1 MTLEKKQ
8 VSKMFKK
15 LIKEGDG
22 RIFFEQ
28 VRQELHDMRDPIL
41 KSILQKFD
49 PKIQTVLKKFDCE
62 GLFSVVAL
70 RENDLKIL
78 MNMKAEQAQ
87 DVLRRLEQT
96 LRKDR
101 SKSGRMTLSRLL
113 GKLVLLCVCWC
124 VLLVVVCYVLLFL
137 CYLCACWCACAC
149 LLFMSLLFGKKEKK
163 EKKKKTDFLIFF

>member
-1 MTLEKKQ
+1 
-8 VSKMFKK
+8 MFKK
-15 LIKEGDG
+15 LMKEGDG

-41 KSILQKFD
+41 KGILQKFD

-70 RENDLKIL
+70 REGDLKIL
-78 MNMKAEQAQ
+78 INMKAEQSV

-113 GKLVLLCVCWC
+113 GE
-124 VLLVVVCYVLLFL
+124 LVVVVVVVFFFYFFVVICVLVGVCVCFAFSCLVEIFL
-137 CYLCACWCACAC
+137 
-149 LLFMSLLFGKKEKK
+149 
-163 EKKKKTDFLIFF
+163 TFF

>member
-1 MTLEKKQ
+1 MTRLFLFLFFYFYFIQKGDFFNGVQLLGMTLEKKQ

-15 LIKEGDG
+15 LMKEGDG

-70 RENDLKIL
+70 REGDLKIL
-78 MNMKAEQAQ
+78 INMKAEQSV

-113 GKLVLLCVCWC
+113 GE
-124 VLLVVVCYVLLFL
+124 LVVLV
-137 CYLCACWCACAC
+137 CACAFSC
-149 LLFMSLLFGKKEKK
+149 LVELFL
-163 EKKKKTDFLIFF
+163 TFF